1 MKPDGLSPT
10 TRNILALV
18 PSTPVIL
25 VRKDPSSKR
34 ADRVFEELLS
44 LSDDDLIVCESDEGV
59 VVARRDGA
67 RSFYV

>member
-1 MKPDGLSPT
+1 MNPDGLSPT

-25 VRKDPSSKR
+25 VSKDPSSKR

-59 VVARRDGA
+59 VVMSREGVHR
-67 RSFYV
+67 FLV